1 MNSDLQ
7 DMQKSIG
14 SHHRRVGHRPLNED
28 VLQSAV
34 EAVKDEVLVVDAP
47 MKGHVAEHV
56 KVKPHRLS
64 VVSGFYKRVEDRA
77 TRYVLL
83 EPLKAS
89 IMAAGAG
96 ALLALVLEHSLKR
109 LVRPTR

>member
-7 DMQKSIG
+7 DTQKSNA
-14 SHHRRVGHRPLNED
+14 SHHGRVGHRPLSED

-34 EAVKDEVLVVDAP
+34 EAAKDEVLVVDTSA
-47 MKGHVAEHV
+47 KGHPAEHV
-56 KVKPHRLS
+56 KVKPHRLGL
-64 VVSGFYKRVEDRA
+64 VSGFYQRLEDRA
-77 TRYVLL
+77 TRYVLQ

-109 LVRPTR
+109 LVRPPR